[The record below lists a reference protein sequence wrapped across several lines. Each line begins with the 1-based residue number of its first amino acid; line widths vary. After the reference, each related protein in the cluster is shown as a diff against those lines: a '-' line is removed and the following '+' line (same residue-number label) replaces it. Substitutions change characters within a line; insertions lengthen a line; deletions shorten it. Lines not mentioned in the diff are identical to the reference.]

1 MTEIASNTT
10 SKSNS
15 NHSPKSLESLHFMTF
30 DSERE
35 FQVLN
40 LDLVEHFIVQGRLT
54 PKPDGFITMRDLLA
68 CGIVTQVRD
77 GVKLLAKV
85 CF

>member
-1 MTEIASNTT
+1 MI
-10 SKSNS
+10 
-15 NHSPKSLESLHFMTF
+15 F

-85 CF
+85 SLKSTSTNVIY

>member
-1 MTEIASNTT
+1 
-10 SKSNS
+10 
-15 NHSPKSLESLHFMTF
+15 MTF

-40 LDLVEHFIVQGRLT
+40 LDLVEHFIIQGRLT
-54 PKPDGFITMRDLLA
+54 PKPDGLITMRDLLA

-85 CF
+85 SL

>member
-1 MTEIASNTT
+1 
-10 SKSNS
+10 
-15 NHSPKSLESLHFMTF
+15 MTF

-40 LDLVEHFIVQGRLT
+40 LDLVEQFIVQGRLT
-54 PKPDGFITMRDLLA
+54 PKPDGLITMRDLLA

-85 CF
+85 SLQSTSTSVMY